1 MVGRILPQQ
10 KLKMMSSEMRVALIG
25 KVVYMTI
32 KSFLKTIVMG
42 LFLSHA
48 FQYISLGF
56 IKSAS
61 SISLETTLVEVHVS
75 IQKQCYI
82 NHVASQ
88 QLCPDRRATVIMY
101 TVILCLCVY
110 IQLFAQRVYIYFAH
124 RVCMYIYIYK
134 HCYMY
139 VPICSIYT
147 YFVLFYI

>member
-1 MVGRILPQQ
+1 M
-10 KLKMMSSEMRVALIG
+10 
-25 KVVYMTI
+25 
-32 KSFLKTIVMG
+32 
-42 LFLSHA
+42 
-48 FQYISLGF
+48 
-56 IKSAS
+56 
-61 SISLETTLVEVHVS
+61 LVEVHVS

-88 QLCPDRRATVIMY
+88 QLCPDRMATVIMY

-124 RVCMYIYIYK
+124 RVCMYIYK

-147 YFVLFYI
+147 YFVLFYIYIILIYLYPFLVFYVYMYQHMNMHMNM